1 MKILKY
7 IFLLLLLCGIA
18 GFVFIATQPGEY
30 SIIKKKE
37 INVSKEVVFNF
48 INDYENWHLWNVN
61 IDSTS
66 SKELFSEDSKT
77 YTIKTG
83 NEAVVYETTGT
94 YKNDSI
100 TQKLAQD
107 GFSNTLVW
115 KFSPTEKGTLL
126 TCEMKGTMTLK
137 QKILSVLQGGA
148 KNYLGEDIE
157 KNLANVEQ
165 YLTNQLNNYNIKI
178 NGLVIKESSLLIK
191 QVDSSAIKNYSKI
204 AMNKIPHL
212 LKFADE
218 NDINTIEKPFVLF
231 NNWNTS
237 STKNPF
243 AVCLQVKEEII
254 TSEGSDI
261 LGGELFEFKAVK
273 ITLTGDHSHIK
284 KAWDEGFKYIQKNKL
299 IEDKLGTYLISY
311 KVLPTEEKQPSKWI
325 TEIYIPIKSQA
336 IPNRKP
342 TTNNSQ
348 EPVIEDLPVTE

>member
-30 SIIKKKE
+30 SITKKKE
-37 INVSKEVVFNF
+37 INVPKEVVFDF

-83 NEAVVYETTGT
+83 NESVVYETVGT
-94 YKNDSI
+94 FENDSI

-107 GFSNTLVW
+107 NLSNTLVW
-115 KFSPTEKGTLL
+115 KFSSTQKGTLL
-126 TCEMKGTMTLK
+126 SCEMKGTMTLK

-148 KNYLGEDIE
+148 KNYMGEDIE
-157 KNLANVEQ
+157 KNLANIEQ
-165 YLTNQLNNYNIKI
+165 YLTSQLNNYNIKI
-178 NGLVIKESSLLIK
+178 NGLVTKEGSLLIK
-191 QVDSSAIKNYSKI
+191 QVDSSAIRNFSTI
-204 AMNKIPHL
+204 AMNKIPQL
-212 LKFADE
+212 VKFANE
-218 NDINTIEKPFVLF
+218 NDINSIEKPFVLF
-231 NNWNTS
+231 NNWNATA
-237 STKNPF
+237 TKNAF
-243 AVCLQVKEEII
+243 AVGLPVREEII

-261 LGGELFEFKAVK
+261 LGGELFEFRAVK
-273 ITLTGDHSHIK
+273 ITLTGDYSHIK
-284 KAWDEGFKYIQKNKL
+284 KAWDEGFKYVQKNKL
-299 IEDKLGTYLISY
+299 IQDTQGTYLMVY
-311 KVLPTEEKQPSKWI
+311 KVFSTEEKQPSKWI

-348 EPVIEDLPVTE
+348 EPVIEDSPITE

>member
-30 SIIKKKE
+30 SITKKKE

-48 INDYENWHLWNVN
+48 INNYENWHLWNIN

-83 NEAVVYETTGT
+83 NESVVYETVGAFE
-94 YKNDSI
+94 NDSI
-100 TQKLAQD
+100 IQKLAQD
-107 GFSNTLVW
+107 NLSNTLVW
-115 KFSPTEKGTLL
+115 KFSSTEKGTLL

-137 QKILSVLQGGA
+137 QKIFSVLQGGA

-157 KNLANVEQ
+157 KNLTNIEQ

-178 NGLVIKESSLLIK
+178 NGLVTKEGSLLIK
-191 QVDSSAIKNYSKI
+191 QVDSSAIRNFSTI
-204 AMNKIPHL
+204 AMNKIPQL
-212 LKFADE
+212 IKFGNE
-218 NDINTIEKPFVLF
+218 NEINSIEKPFVLF
-231 NNWNTS
+231 NNWNATN
-237 STKNPF
+237 TKIAF
-243 AVCLQVKEEII
+243 AVCLPIKEEII

-261 LGGELFEFKAVK
+261 LGGELFEFRAVK

-284 KAWDEGFKYIQKNKL
+284 KAWDEGFQYIQKNKL
-299 IEDKLGTYLISY
+299 IEDKEGTYLIVY
-311 KVLPTEEKQPSKWI
+311 KVFSTEEKQPSKWI
-325 TEIYIPIKSQA
+325 TEIYIPIKSQV

-342 TTNNSQ
+342 TTNSNE
-348 EPVIEDLPVTE
+348 EPLIEELPITE

>member
-30 SIIKKKE
+30 SITKKKE

-83 NEAVVYETTGT
+83 NESVVYETIATHE
-94 YKNDSI
+94 NDSI
-100 TQKLAQD
+100 IQKLAQD
-107 GFSNTLVW
+107 NLSNTLIW
-115 KFSPTEKGTLL
+115 KFYSTEKGTLL
-126 TCEMKGTMTLK
+126 TCEMKGTMTLE

-178 NGLVIKESSLLIK
+178 NGLVTKQGSLLIK
-191 QVDSSAIKNYSKI
+191 QVDSSAIKNFSSI
-204 AMNKIPHL
+204 AINKIPQL
-212 LKFADE
+212 IKFGKE
-218 NDINTIEKPFVLF
+218 NDINSIEKPFVLF

-237 STKNPF
+237 STKIPF
-243 AVCLQVKEEII
+243 AVCLPVKEEII

-284 KAWDEGFKYIQKNKL
+284 KAWNEGFKYIQKNKL
-299 IEDKLGTYLISY
+299 IEDKLGTYLMVYTIFS
-311 KVLPTEEKQPSKWI
+311 EQDKQPSKWV

-348 EPVIEDLPVTE
+348 EPIIEDSSETE